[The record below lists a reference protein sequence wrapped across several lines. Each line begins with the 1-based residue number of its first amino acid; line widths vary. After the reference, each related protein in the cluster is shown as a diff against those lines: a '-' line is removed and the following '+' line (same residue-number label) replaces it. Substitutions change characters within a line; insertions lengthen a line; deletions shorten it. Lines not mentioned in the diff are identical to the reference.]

1 MRGRLIHLVAAVA
14 VLVALSPA
22 AGAVTSRSGP
32 PAAPTAVVGIVD
44 TGINPYHRVFRDR
57 SPQAYQYPGSYLPG
71 YPKGATA
78 LHITLD
84 ATDYYEAVSRDC
96 EQVWSKVRPGQLYW
110 FPGTKIVGAISFGSQ
125 PKIKCNAKKPGDT
138 TILSTGHGTM
148 TASRAVSTQYGGCRE
163 CRVVS
168 VQLPMVLTPGSS
180 QGTTDTVTG
189 IRWAAANAGWLDAQ
203 SNSWGP
209 IVPAWAPTSTGLAAA
224 DPELVRAIEETSQR
238 HLAFYAAGNGVA
250 FRFGVVGHPTL
261 LAPHLGP
268 SPIIVGGT
276 DSGFVSPWPGS
287 TPTVASDDCNSWA
300 TDGPETIKSGDSV
313 GSGTSAATPYVAGGA
328 ARVLLEAR
336 RILGDT
342 RTGVRAGVVAQGRP
356 GLVRGGP
363 LADGRFTM
371 AEWRDLVLHTATAR
385 PMAEHDDGPP
395 CDAASAPYQATPVK
409 WSDVPA
415 QFPAYLLIGYGAV
428 DTPAKALAFKV
439 LQGKAPMPSRPDEDR
454 YRGVDQ
460 QLRAAFY
467 QAYEK

>member
-1 MRGRLIHLVAAVA
+1 MIHLVAAAA

-22 AGAVTSRSGP
+22 AGAASSHAGP
-32 PAAPTAVVGIVD
+32 APAAAPTAVVGIVD

-57 SPQAYQYPGSYLPG
+57 SPQAYDYPGTYLPG
-71 YPKGATA
+71 YPKGAIA

-84 ATDYYEAVSRDC
+84 ATDYYAAVSADC
-96 EQVWSKVRPGQLYW
+96 DRVWSKVRPGQLYW

-125 PKIKCNAKKPGDT
+125 PKINCNAKKPGDT

-168 VQLPMVLTPGSS
+168 VQLPMVLTVGSS

-209 IVPAWAPTSTGLAAA
+209 IAPAWAPTSTGLAVA

-300 TDGPETIKSGDSV
+300 TDGPETTKSGDSI

-342 RTGVRAGVVAQGRP
+342 RTGVRAGVVAQGAP
-356 GLVRGGP
+356 GLVRSGP

-371 AEWRDLVLHTATAR
+371 TEWRDLVLHTATAR
-385 PMAEHDDGPP
+385 PLAEHDDGPP
-395 CDAASAPYQATPVK
+395 CDALSAPYQATPVK

-439 LQGKAPMPSRPDEDR
+439 LQGEAPMPSRPDEDR

-460 QLRAAFY
+460 QLRATFY